1 MKKGVILSA
10 VILIVSLLITA
21 CSANQQI
28 DDSENNNTSAPVPT
42 ESRIQSETENPPE
55 KTGVIAEQILNGNDG
70 EIHYSSYLPEDYDGS
85 KTYPLVMTMPGYG
98 MMLLCI
104 SLWLKT
110 TSITAL
116 KRHALP
122 MTTCKRPT
130 VKRDIQLSKSANCW
144 LLKSPTTNTL
154 TAAEF
159 TTTTAEEISFS
170 MTKTF

>member
-1 MKKGVILSA
+1 MKKGVVLSA
-10 VILIVSLLITA
+10 VILIVSLLLTA
-21 CSANQQI
+21 CSANQPI
-28 DDSENNNTSAPVPT
+28 DNT
-42 ESRIQSETENPPE
+42 ESNSTSVIVPAESEVPNETEKSPE

-70 EIHYSSYLPEDYDGS
+70 EIHYSYYLPEDYDGS